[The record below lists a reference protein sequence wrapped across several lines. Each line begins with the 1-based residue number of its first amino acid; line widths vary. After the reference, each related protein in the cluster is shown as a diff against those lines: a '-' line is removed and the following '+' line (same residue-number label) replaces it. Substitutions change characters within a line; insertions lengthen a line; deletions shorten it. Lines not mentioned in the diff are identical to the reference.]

1 MQSTRNVQPPV
12 FNPITGAIRALAMD
26 AVQQANSGHP
36 GAPMGMAEIA
46 EVLWRHHLKHN
57 PANPKWADRDR
68 FVLSNGHGSMLIY
81 ALLHLT
87 GYDLPIEE
95 LKRFRQLHSKTPGHP
110 EYGYAPGVETTT
122 GPLGQGITN
131 AVGMAL
137 AEKIL
142 AAEFNRPGHE
152 VVDHHTYVFLGDGCL
167 MEGISHEACSLA
179 GTWGLGKLV
188 AFYDDNNISIDGH
201 VEGWFTDDTPKRFE
215 AYGWQVIRDVQGHD
229 PVEIEAAIQQA
240 KANTTQPTLIC
251 CKTIIGA
258 GAPNKQDSHDVH
270 GAPLG
275 AAEIEAA
282 RAHIGWNH
290 PPFHIPAEVYAA
302 WDARTKG
309 ASLEAQ
315 WNATFA
321 AYRAAHPE
329 LAAEFERRMAG
340 ELPADWDA
348 HVAAVLAKV
357 VDKAETI
364 ATRKASQNSIEAYAP
379 KLPELLGGSADL
391 AGSNL
396 TLWSGAKGVSKTSGG
411 NYVYYGV
418 REFGMA
424 AIANGISLH
433 GGLIP
438 YTATF
443 LMFSEYARNALR
455 MAALMKVRQIFV
467 FTHDS
472 IGLGEDG
479 PTHQPV
485 EQTATLRLI
494 PNMDV
499 WRPCDTTESAVAW
512 ANAIE
517 RRDGPTSMCFSR
529 QNLPF
534 QARSAEQVAAIR
546 RGGYVLSEAEGG
558 KPQAVILATGS
569 EVALAMAAQK
579 TLAEQGVAVRVVS
592 MPSTNVFDR
601 QDAAYR
607 ASVLPAGLP
616 RVAVE
621 AGTTDGWYKY
631 VGLEGRVIGIDRFG
645 ESAPAGELFKYF
657 GITADAVVQ
666 AVKTVL

>member
-46 EVLWRHHLKHN
+46 EVLWRHHLRHN

-110 EYGYAPGVETTT
+110 EYGYAPGIETTT

-142 AAEFNRPGHE
+142 AAEFNRPGHV
-152 VVDHHTYVFLGDGCL
+152 VVDHNTYVFLGDGCL

-201 VEGWFTDDTPKRFE
+201 VQGWFTDDTPKRFE

-240 KANTTQPTLIC
+240 KANTAQPTLIC

-282 RAHIGWNH
+282 RAHIGWTH

-315 WNATFA
+315 WNAAFA

-396 TLWSGAKGVSKTSGG
+396 TLWSGARGVSKTSGG

-424 AIANGISLH
+424 AIANGVSLH

-517 RRDGPTSMCFSR
+517 RKDGPTSMCFSR

-534 QARSAEQVAAIR
+534 QARTSAQIAAIR
-546 RGGYVLSEAEGG
+546 KGGYVLSEAEGG

-601 QDAAYR
+601 QDAAWK

-666 AVKTVL
+666 AVKSVL